1 MAIMLYVYSKIFC
14 VLTSR
19 QSRISR
25 AEASILHD
33 FNPNWVTKFHYRL
46 ASARSTLTPN
56 TLRPK
61 LTRAAHKALRTSC
74 WTTRQHR
81 QHSTSSSSTQRPAR
95 SWKIT
100 SRITTTTRTEGV
112 SSFAHYTQF
121 SLIKA
126 MRWTRIR
133 QSKLRKKFQSE
144 YRHWRGKQK
153 RLKH

>member
-46 ASARSTLTPN
+46 ASARSTLKLN

-61 LTRAAHKALRTSC
+61 LTRAAHKAPRTWW
-74 WTTRQHR
+74 WTRLYR
-81 QHSTSSSSTQRPAR
+81 QHSTSSSSTQRPAQ

-100 SRITTTTRTEGV
+100 SRITTTARTEGV
-112 SSFAHYTQF
+112 SSFALYTLF

-133 QSKLRKKFQSE
+133 QSNLRKKFQSE